1 MAVDGTWNLTLDTP
15 MGEQTSVLTVT
26 SSGGKLSGTQAAQG
40 QSTEIF
46 EGTVNGN
53 DVAWKVSITQ
63 PMALTLSFN
72 GTVDGNAMSGSVALG
87 MFGSSTFRATR
98 A

>member
-15 MGEQTSVLTVT
+15 MGEQSSALTVT
-26 SSGGKLSGTQAAQG
+26 SSGGTLSGSQSAQG
-40 QSTEIF
+40 QSTDIF
-46 EGTVNGN
+46 DGTVNGN

-63 PMALTLSFN
+63 PMAMTLSFN
-72 GTVDGNAMSGSVALG
+72 GTVDGNAMSGSVVLG
-87 MFGSSTFRATR
+87 PFGNSTFRATR